1 MQQSTFPL
9 HCHNSTQQRNNS
21 HSHWKYEMKLCHDI
35 LPGFTEHSP
44 ELALPPP
51 AGAPAPCS
59 CPHSTVTTAP
69 LKERDHRNVQG
80 SSQALLRE
88 PARTVYQVLVI
99 HCSVSSLYLWSVN
112 IIVGLYLWKY
122 KKHQFELSTYLL
134 ALSIIAFLWWVFSLD
149 CEYLHWVLL
158 SGFKW
163 YEWISV
169 CLYTNNLAM
178 ILIHQR
184 LQALCDTIVDGKS
197 VAKSIEWAAL
207 WWHHLVAQWRPLK
220 M

>member
-122 KKHQFELSTYLL
+122 KKHQFELSTYLSTR
-134 ALSIIAFLWWVFSLD
+134 SID
-149 CEYLHWVLL
+149 HC
-158 SGFKW
+158 
-163 YEWISV
+163 ISV
-169 CLYTNNLAM
+169 MGVLSWLWIFTLSTLVRIQMIWMNLSVF
-178 ILIHQR
+178 IH
-184 LQALCDTIVDGKS
+184 K
-197 VAKSIEWAAL
+197 
-207 WWHHLVAQWRPLK
+207 
-220 M
+220 